1 MSAIIGATI
10 SSIGLAMEEEASSI
24 MSSDPCELTILMPC
38 LNEAET
44 IQSCIR
50 KARQFIDETGIAAEV
65 LVADNGSSDDSRA
78 LAAAAGARLVS
89 VANRGYGAALIA
101 GIDAA
106 RGRYV
111 IMGDADDS
119 YDFSRL
125 EPFVA
130 KLREGY
136 DLVVGN
142 RFRGGIAPH
151 AMPVL
156 HKYLGNPVL
165 SFFGRLFFAVP
176 IGDFHCGLRGFKR
189 STIQSLNLT
198 TPGMEFAS
206 EMIVRAGLAK
216 LRIGEVPTTLSPD
229 GRSRPPHL
237 RTWRDG
243 WRHLRFLLLHSP
255 DWLFLYPGVVVS
267 ILGLTV
273 SLALLNGPV
282 QVGVIRLDVHTLLY
296 GMAAVQIGVQLIFFA
311 IIVKRYARSI
321 GILPSTTRRAEHLA
335 SLSLEWSIA
344 AGTVL
349 FVAGLILGVIAV
361 QQWSQAG
368 LQALDPSRVMR
379 LVIPSVGLMIIGGQ
393 LVMNAFVLALLAV
406 EPKRDGAAAPAASMS
421 PNTPISPQLS
431 VREQ

>member
-1 MSAIIGATI
+1 MTGF
-10 SSIGLAMEEEASSI
+10 AMQTENGTL
-24 MSSDPCELTILMPC
+24 ELTVLMPC
-38 LNEAET
+38 LNEVET
-44 IQSCIR
+44 IQCCIR
-50 KARQFIDETGIAAEV
+50 KARQFIDATGIAAEV

-78 LAAAAGARLVS
+78 LAAAAGARIVS

-130 KLREGY
+130 KLRDGY

-142 RFRGGIAPH
+142 RFHGGIAPH
-151 AMPVL
+151 AMPLL
-156 HKYLGNPVL
+156 HKYLGNPAL

-189 STIQSLNLT
+189 SAIQALNLT

-216 LRIGEVPTTLSPD
+216 LRIVEVATTLSPD

-267 ILGLTV
+267 ILGLIVT
-273 SLALLNGPV
+273 LGLLNGPV

-311 IIVKRYARSI
+311 LIARGYANSI
-321 GILPSTTRRAEHLA
+321 GILPAGTRGAGRLA

-344 AGTVL
+344 TGTIL
-349 FVAGLILGVIAV
+349 FVVGFVLGVIAV

-379 LVIPSVGLMIIGGQ
+379 LVIPSVGLMVLGSQ

-406 EPKRDGAAAPAASMS
+406 APKQPRIAAPTASVD
-421 PNTPISPQLS
+421 PNPAELCSAQRTGAEHDAIG
-431 VREQ
+431 

>member
-1 MSAIIGATI
+1 
-10 SSIGLAMEEEASSI
+10 

-151 AMPVL
+151 AMPLL

-273 SLALLNGPV
+273 SLALLNGPM
-282 QVGVIRLDVHTLLY
+282 QIGVIRLDVHTLLY

-421 PNTPISPQLS
+421 PNAPISPQLS